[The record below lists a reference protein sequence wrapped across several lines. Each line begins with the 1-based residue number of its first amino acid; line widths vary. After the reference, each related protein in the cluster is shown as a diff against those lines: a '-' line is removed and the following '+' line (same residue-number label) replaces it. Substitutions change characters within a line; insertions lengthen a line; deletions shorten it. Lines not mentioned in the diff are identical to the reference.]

1 MINNQLLE
9 FQKIINIKFS
19 NIKLLELSLIH
30 KSFNN
35 VSNNEKLEFLG
46 DRVLGLILSKT
57 LLKIYPNEK
66 EGIIDKKL
74 SNLVKKKTC
83 AVIAKNLGIKKY
95 MSLGGSYKDLK
106 RSDEKIIS
114 DCLEALIGAIF
125 MDKGIESAEVFILT
139 YWNNYLK
146 ESDITQI
153 DSKTLL
159 QEYSLKKYKKL
170 PIYKVYK
177 QFGPQHNPI
186 FKVEVQIPNS
196 KKFSANGGSKKNAQQ
211 NAAEKLLNFINS

>member
-1 MINNQLLE
+1 MTNKLAEL
-9 FQKIINIKFS
+9 QKIINIKF
-19 NIKLLELSLIH
+19 NNLNLLEQSLVH

-35 VSNNEKLEFLG
+35 SSNNEKLEFLG

-57 LLKIYPNEK
+57 LLKTYPNEK

-74 SNLVKKKTC
+74 ANLVKKKTC
-83 AVIAKNLGIKKY
+83 AEIARNLDIKKF
-95 MSLGGSYKDLK
+95 MLLGDSYKTLK

-114 DCLEALIGAIF
+114 DCLEALIGAIYI
-125 MDKGIESAEVFILT
+125 DKGIELSEVFILK
-139 YWNNYLK
+139 YWKSYLK
-146 ESDITQI
+146 DSDVTQI

-170 PIYKVYK
+170 PVYKAYK
-177 QFGPQHNPI
+177 QFGPQHNPM

-196 KKFSANGGSKKNAQQ
+196 KKFSANGGSKKDAQQ
-211 NAAEKLLNFINS
+211 NAAKKLLNDINN